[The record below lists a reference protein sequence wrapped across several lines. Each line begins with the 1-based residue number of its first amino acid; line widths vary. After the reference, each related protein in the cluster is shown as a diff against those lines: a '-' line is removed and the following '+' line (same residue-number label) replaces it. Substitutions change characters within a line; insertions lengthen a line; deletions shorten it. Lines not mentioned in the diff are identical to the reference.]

1 MLSSLYIENIA
12 VIERASMDF
21 ERGFTALTGETGA
34 GKSIIIDAIGAV
46 LGERTS
52 KELIR
57 TGSQGAAVSALFTEI
72 GPRVRELLSSMGI
85 PCEEGEL
92 QIRRDIRPSRS
103 TSKANGVPITAAM
116 LKEIG
121 KELISIHGQHDS
133 YDLLAPE
140 VHGRYIDTYGKNGEL
155 LERYQRE
162 YVRLRQIKN
171 ELDQLTMDESQRT
184 RRIDLLT
191 YQIKEIEDAAVR
203 PGEREALAARRDSIR
218 NGESILEALFA
229 AKGLILGDAEV
240 DGALAAVGEAADQTE
255 AAAKSY
261 EPLRQI
267 SEKLSEI
274 RYLLEDVGE
283 EIRTQADRFDFDPS
297 ELEEIEERLD
307 LLYKLSLKYGESE
320 EEILRFYDACCEEL
334 QGIQLSDERIT
345 LLSTEFEEVKERAVS
360 LARELSHRRRDAG
373 KRFAEGVKEE
383 LGFLN
388 MPGVEFSVEQE
399 RVSLNSL
406 GCDKIQFLV
415 SANPGEEPKPMSKI
429 ASGGELS
436 RIMLAIKTVLSDGDE
451 IDTLIFD
458 EVDTGISGE
467 AARKVGLKLKEA
479 AGERQVICIT
489 HLAQIAAMARN
500 QMLIEKNTD
509 GKKTFTS
516 VTHLDREERVTELAR
531 MLSGNGMTPLKRR
544 MAEEMLDQEK

>member
-12 VIERASMDF
+12 VIEKASIDF
-21 ERGFTALTGETGA
+21 DRGFTVLTGETGA

-57 TGSQGAAVSALFTEI
+57 SGAESALVSALFT
-72 GPRVRELLSSMGI
+72 GVSDRVREVLHAMEV
-85 PCEEGEL
+85 PCEDGEL
-92 QIRRDIRPSRS
+92 QIRREIKPNRS
-103 TSKANGVPITAAM
+103 VSKVNGVPITAAM
-116 LKEIG
+116 LKELG

-133 YDLLAPE
+133 YDLLTPE
-140 VHGRYIDTYGKNGEL
+140 VHGRYIDAYGGTGSL
-155 LERYQRE
+155 LAEYQRE
-162 YVRLRQIKN
+162 YKRLREIKV
-171 ELDQLTMDESQRT
+171 ELDKLTMDESQRT
-184 RRIDLLT
+184 RRIDLLS
-191 YQIKEIEDAAVR
+191 YQIQEIESAGVKC
-203 PGEREALAARRDSIR
+203 GERDTLLARRDSIR
-218 NGESILEALFA
+218 NGGSILSALLT
-229 AKGLILGDAEV
+229 AKNLILGDSES
-240 DGALAAVGEAADQTE
+240 DGALAAVSTASEEMNMAAG
-255 AAAKSY
+255 SY
-261 EPLRQI
+261 QPMRNVA
-267 SEKLSEI
+267 EKLNEI
-274 RYLLEDVGE
+274 RYLLEDAGE
-283 EIRTQADRFDFDPS
+283 EVRDLADHFDFDPS
-297 ELEEIEERLD
+297 ELESLEERLD
-307 LLYKLSLKYGESE
+307 LLYKLSLKYGETE
-320 EEILRFYDACCEEL
+320 EEILNFYDECCKEL
-334 QGIQLSDERIT
+334 QGIQLSDERIS
-345 LLSTEFEEVKERAVS
+345 LLSEEFEAVKERAVT

-373 KRFAEGVKEE
+373 KQFAEAVKGE
-383 LGFLN
+383 LAFLN
-388 MPGVEFSVEQE
+388 MPGVEFMVSQE

-436 RIMLAIKTVLSDGDE
+436 RIMLAIKTVLSDGDD

-500 QMLIEKNTD
+500 QMLIQKNTD

-516 VTHLDREERVTELAR
+516 VLPLDREGRVTELAR
-531 MLSGNGMTPLKRR
+531 MMSGNEITPLKRK
-544 MAEEMLDQEK
+544 MAEEMLDQGI